1 MKKPK
6 SKARRM
12 SDLKRAAKRSAR
24 LKESR
29 KTLTNRKL
37 VVIRMRAEEKKKYLE
52 FIKKLQEARTKG
64 EF

>member
-52 FIKKLQEARTKG
+52 FIKKLQEARTNG